1 MMKKIIILCMAAL
14 LCISIFAGCGET
26 VPPQPSP
33 EVSPETEPSPEA
45 VPTPETEPEIEGTP
59 FSFTR
64 ENMPRMDG
72 STSLVPLAQA
82 AASILLGESR
92 EDTEGLTQF
101 NRTSQSYRNLMW
113 DYCDILIASW
123 PAESIFEELAAESFA
138 YEMEPIATDA
148 LIFVVNENNPVDS
161 LTTEEIIGIY
171 SGEITNW
178 SEVGGA
184 DEPIA
189 AFQRNAG
196 AGSQALMEKL
206 VMQNTPMMTPPT
218 ELMAG
223 SMGELMEYV
232 KSYDNSA
239 TAIGYSVYYYANDM
253 RMAEG
258 LKIIS
263 VDGVEPT
270 DENIRAGEYPH
281 LSNYYTVIG
290 ADEAA
295 DSPARVMFEWLQSAE
310 GQRLV
315 EQEGYVPVMDTAGSP
330 EKTATSGGFVV
341 KTDWSALGESAE
353 PQAKFTRLQEDW
365 IDALAPSNDYGAIYP
380 FVGRVNYDEWSG
392 QQNVYGLFDEN
403 GRIIC
408 DPVYIEVDRCCYYM
422 GGGIEH
428 SVPMLKLGRT
438 EGAAVIYTLASLD
451 GSFVS
456 PESYFHVMVFDF
468 GILCSRNSESSEFVI
483 YDFEG
488 NVLLTQDDLKLG
500 SLELSYGTD
509 VYAGRDGYLL
519 AWLSDGAGSKS
530 YLIDLDGNILC
541 GGWYSADFAGD
552 KAIRAHLDG
561 GGYSAGIVNF
571 AGEWVIPHRYN
582 YVELFDGGYCAT
594 KDDQSV
600 IYDPAG
606 GEILRSD
613 KRIYCFDFGYI
624 ADETLHLY
632 DGRTLPFG
640 EGWDQASY
648 LGKCPLICFRSEDGI
663 ELVNVESGKR
673 LKLSSAA
680 NGYTDQLMR
689 NFITGP
695 VSALEYIVFWDGG
708 EESPARLIS
717 WDLESV
723 YEFPAASYGMSTFET
738 VLDRFTGQEYVAV
751 YKQDAERSFGADLYT
766 ADMKL
771 YAQAGS
777 WDTVWNGCLMK
788 TDESLY
794 TCWDMEGEVLFCYP
808 LIPGGGE

>member
-1 MMKKIIILCMAAL
+1 MKKTLCLILAAL
-14 LCISIFAGCGET
+14 LCLSLFAACGET
-26 VPPQPSP
+26 TALPAEPAP
-33 EVSPETEPSPEA
+33 EASTEPAAEPG
-45 VPTPETEPEIEGTP
+45 PTPESEPEIEGTP
-59 FSFTR
+59 FVFTR

-82 AASILLGESR
+82 AAGVLLGESR
-92 EDTEGLTQF
+92 ESVEDITQF
-101 NRTSQSYRNLMW
+101 NRTSQSYTNLMW
-113 DYCDILIASW
+113 GHCELLIASW
-123 PAESIFEELAAESFA
+123 PAEYVFEELDAAEFA

-148 LIFVVNENNPVDS
+148 LIFVVNESNAVDN

-178 SEVGGA
+178 SQVGGA

-189 AFQRNAG
+189 PFQRNAG

-206 VMQNTPMMTPPT
+206 VMGDTP
-218 ELMAG
+218 LMEAPAEYMAD
-223 SMGELMEYV
+223 SMGMLMEYV

-239 TAIGYSVYYYANDM
+239 NAIGYSVYYYANDM

-270 DENIRAGEYPH
+270 DENIRSGAYPH
-281 LSNYYTVIG
+281 LSNYYTVIA

-315 EQEGYVPVMDTAGSP
+315 ESEGYVPVMDTSDAP
-330 EKTATSGGFVV
+330 EKTATAGGFVV

-365 IDALAPSNDYGAIYP
+365 IDALAPSEDYGAIYP
-380 FVGRVNYDEWSG
+380 FVGLVNYDEWSG
-392 QQNVYGLFDEN
+392 QKNLYGLFDEN

-408 DPVYIEVDRCCYYM
+408 DSVYIEIDRCCYYTD
-422 GGGIEH
+422 GGVEH

-438 EGAAVIYTLASLD
+438 EGAAVVYTLASLD

-456 PESYFHVMVFDF
+456 PESYFHIMVFDF

-488 NVLLTQDDLKLG
+488 NVIMTQDDLKLG
-500 SLELSYGTD
+500 ALELNYSTD
-509 VYAGRDGYLL
+509 IYDGQDGYLL
-519 AWLSDGAGSKS
+519 AWLSDGAGSES
-530 YLIDLDGNILC
+530 YLIDMKGNVLC
-541 GGWYSADFAGD
+541 GGWYSADFAGEN
-552 KAIRAHLDG
+552 AIRAYMDG

-571 AGEWVIPHRYN
+571 AGEWVVPHRYN
-582 YVELFDGGYCAT
+582 LVEVFEGGYCGT
-594 KDDQSV
+594 KDDRSV
-600 IYDPAG
+600 VYDLNG

-613 KRIYCFDFGYI
+613 ERVDCFSFGYVVDDTLYT
-624 ADETLHLY
+624 ASGETF
-632 DGRTLPFG
+632 PFG
-640 EGWDQASY
+640 EGWEQVSY
-648 LGKCPLICFRSEDGI
+648 SGKSPLICFRGEEEI
-663 ELVNVESGKR
+663 ELVNIESGKN
-673 LKLSSAA
+673 LKLSGGE
-680 NGYTDQLMR
+680 NCYTDQLMG

-695 VSALEYIVFWDGG
+695 VSALEYIVYWNGA
-708 EESPARLIS
+708 EETAKLIS
-717 WDLESV
+717 WDLEEV
-723 YEFPAASYGMSTFET
+723 YEFPAASYGMSTFFT
-738 VLDRFTGQEYVAV
+738 VTDRFSGEEYVAV
-751 YKQDAERSFGADLYT
+751 NVSDSGAAELYN
-766 ADMKL
+766 ADMEL
-771 YAQAGS
+771 YAEAAG

-788 TDESLY
+788 TDDSF
-794 TCWDMEGEVLFCYP
+794 CIWWDKEGEVLFCYP